1 METSELRKRE
11 QCLRRNA
18 EKKGLFIRKR
28 KWREYFTQYSYES
41 HVGYCVGSNEYGL
54 VIFGGDSWG
63 NYLPTLEEAEAF
75 VAAY

>member
-1 METSELRKRE
+1 MTLASRE
-11 QCLRRNA
+11 NKLRREA
-18 EKKGLFIRKR
+18 AKKNLFIRKR
-28 KWREYFTQYSYES
+28 KWREYFSQFSYES

-54 VIFGGDSWG
+54 VIYGGDSWG

>member
-1 METSELRKRE
+1 MTLATR
-11 QCLRRNA
+11 
-18 EKKGLFIRKR
+18 EKKLRNNAAKKNLFIRKR
-28 KWREYFTQYSYES
+28 KWREYFSQFSYES

-54 VIFGGDSWG
+54 VIYGGDSWG